1 MNKIYT
7 LLMALII
14 GLIATSCDKDEPGV
28 YDYQAVLEREAPL
41 LSAYITAQGLSDSA
55 KFHQETG
62 IWYVLT
68 DSGDVAVNYLDSAAT
83 SDKAPI
89 KNMLVQVR
97 YTGRLLDSTIFEQN
111 TAADSIPYVSLL
123 PSETE
128 AGQSE
133 AWKVAF
139 YPKLVGGFFEE
150 GLKKG
155 AKIRIITP
163 SIFGYQNRSHGIIK
177 ENSPLDYEL
186 EVLDIKEPVKTD

>member
-1 MNKIYT
+1 
-7 LLMALII
+7 MALII
-14 GLIATSCDKDEPGV
+14 GLIVTACDKDEQDV

-62 IWYVLT
+62 IWYVLR
-68 DSGDVAVNYLDSAAT
+68 DSGDVAVNYLDSAST
-83 SDKAPI
+83 SDKLPI

-111 TAADSIPYVSLL
+111 VALDSVPYVPLL
-123 PSETE
+123 PSET
-128 AGQSE
+128 APGQSE

-139 YPKLVGGFFEE
+139 YPKLVGGFFEK
-150 GLKKG
+150 GLRKG